1 MEIKQLL
8 EVMHLAERLKE
19 STRHCVTSNGRPESV
34 AEHSWRLSLMCYFVK
49 DEFPTADIGK
59 ILQMAILHDMG
70 ECFIGDIPSFE
81 KTDADRAAEAEALT
95 AWVQSLPEP
104 YCTELHALYAEM
116 EALETVEAKVYKAL
130 DNLEAVVQ
138 HNESPLYTWLPL
150 EHELQLTYGGDKVG
164 FSPYMQALKAQLNA
178 ESIEKMQTEPT
189 TKSQER

>member
-1 MEIKQLL
+1 MEIKELL
-8 EVMHLAERLKE
+8 EVMHLAERLKDN
-19 STRHCVTSNGRPESV
+19 TRHCVTSKGRPESV

-59 ILQMAILHDMG
+59 ILQMAVLHDMG

-81 KTDADRAAEAEALT
+81 KTDADRAAEAKAL
-95 AWVQSLPEP
+95 AEWVQSLPVP
-104 YCTELHALYAEM
+104 YCTELSALYAEM
-116 EALETVEAKVYKAL
+116 EALETLEAKVYKAL

-138 HNESPLYTWLPL
+138 HNESPLRTWLPL

-178 ESIEKMQTEPT
+178 DSILKMETEA
-189 TKSQER
+189 